1 MMIRSPLTMDVEE
14 HPLVN
19 RPELVSVLLITRSD
33 KEEEGSSDSQCGVLF
48 KTPSRHLVTLTT

>member
-1 MMIRSPLTMDVEE
+1 MDVEE

-19 RPELVSVLLITRSD
+19 RSEFVSVLLITRSD
-33 KEEEGSSDSQCGVLF
+33 KEEEGSSDSQSGVLF